1 LAQDHNIFVD
11 VFVLAGPAR
20 ERQRSWILD
29 DAFEAADR
37 FLGATRHQRIIVSD
51 GVMSRT

>member
-1 LAQDHNIFVD
+1 MLT
-11 VFVLAGPAR
+11 GPAR

-37 FLGATRHQRIIVSD
+37 FLGAMPAAADHCF
-51 GVMSRT
+51 